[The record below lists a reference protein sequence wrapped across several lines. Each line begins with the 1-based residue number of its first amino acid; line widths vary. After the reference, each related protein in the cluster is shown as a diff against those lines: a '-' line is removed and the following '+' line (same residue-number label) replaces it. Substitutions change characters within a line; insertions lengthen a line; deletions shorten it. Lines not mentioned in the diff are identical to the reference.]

1 MGMALKA
8 YDAVGDLFL
17 LTTISLSSKYLSDE
31 LDLDFFR
38 IGNVSY
44 DAVVDLYRTPKTLG
58 FLLQTT

>member
-31 LDLDFFR
+31 QDLDF
-38 IGNVSY
+38 
-44 DAVVDLYRTPKTLG
+44 LG
-58 FLLQTT
+58 LGTSVMMRYPTFNERQRR